1 MGMRRL
7 IDMLFAATALPL
19 ALPVMAVIAGAI
31 RLTDGAPVLYR
42 QERVTK
48 GGRRFPVIKFR
59 TMTDAR
65 DRRGRL
71 LPDAMRTTRIGGF
84 LRRSRLD
91 ELPQLWNI
99 LTGSMSLIGPRP
111 LLPATIEEAGER
123 GRQRCAVRPGLTGWA
138 QVNGNT
144 LLGERDKIALDL
156 WYIANRS
163 LWLDLTILAR
173 TISVAVRGE
182 RSNQSSIR
190 RAHEGHSRWRG

>member
-1 MGMRRL
+1 MGVRRL

-42 QERVTK
+42 QMRVTK
-48 GGRRFPVIKFR
+48 GGRGFPVIKFR
-59 TMTDAR
+59 TMTDAHDR
-65 DRRGRL
+65 DGRL
-71 LPDAMRTTRIGGF
+71 LPDAMRTTRLGGF

-99 LTGSMSLIGPRP
+99 LTGTMSLIGPRP

-190 RAHEGHSRWRG
+190 RAHEGNSRWRG

>member
-7 IDMLFAATALPL
+7 IDMLFATTALPL

-42 QERVTK
+42 QVRVTK

-65 DRRGRL
+65 DRDGRL
-71 LPDAMRTTRIGGF
+71 LPDAMRTIRIGGF

-99 LTGSMSLIGPRP
+99 LTGTMSLIGPRP